1 MQNIDKLLLNYPL
14 EESYTE
20 ETACQP
26 AAILKCLERITL
38 KFQSIYSY
46 PSKAIS
52 ESFESVSIL
61 KISNSAPE
69 RLLLKCKG
77 NWLYTGMSLDSKV
90 YLLVLDIKDT
100 ASDIVSTF
108 VFDLQEKIQHLDF
121 SLKKKN
127 DIFLV
132 SSGASGVK
140 LGCFEIPENEWKR
153 AKNGVIE
160 WPESQK
166 CSYGK
171 QRLFENEEFNMAD
184 ISTERGLGGLVLNE
198 RHVYLIDLED
208 TEFD

>member
-1 MQNIDKLLLNYPL
+1 MLNIDKLLLNYPL

-26 AAILKCLERITL
+26 AAILKCLERITR
-38 KFQSIYSY
+38 KFQAIYSY

-77 NWLYTGMSLDSKV
+77 NCLYTGMSLDSKI
-90 YLLVLDIKDT
+90 YLLLLDIKDT
-100 ASDIVSTF
+100 ASDIVSTS

-127 DIFLV
+127 DIFIV
-132 SSGASGVK
+132 SSSASGVK
-140 LGCFEIPENEWKR
+140 LGCFEIPEEEWKR
-153 AKNGVIE
+153 ATNGVME
-160 WPESQK
+160 WSESRK